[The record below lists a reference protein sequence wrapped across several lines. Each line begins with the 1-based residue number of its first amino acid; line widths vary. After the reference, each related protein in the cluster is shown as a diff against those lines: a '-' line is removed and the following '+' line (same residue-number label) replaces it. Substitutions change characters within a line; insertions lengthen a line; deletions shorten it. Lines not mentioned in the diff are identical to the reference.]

1 MQSTAEAA
9 GNVDILQVFCP
20 NNDAR
25 SKIKGIIEII
35 QSVQLVSI
43 WLKSLGFLVSD
54 PGVLLWNLAIRW
66 MVVEALRRSQMFSA
80 QHKVCIFHIYD
91 ACTCWHDKEGLLSD
105 HSGLNSLTQCILSTE
120 WDNGRPCVLP
130 AGWYCVLTCDV
141 VSYLWCLEPEWLR
154 KKIIQ
159 TLWERTPR

>member
-43 WLKSLGFLVSD
+43 SLKSLGFLVSD
-54 PGVLLWNLAIRW
+54 PGVLL
-66 MVVEALRRSQMFSA
+66 
-80 QHKVCIFHIYD
+80 
-91 ACTCWHDKEGLLSD
+91 
-105 HSGLNSLTQCILSTE
+105 
-120 WDNGRPCVLP
+120 
-130 AGWYCVLTCDV
+130 
-141 VSYLWCLEPEWLR
+141 
-154 KKIIQ
+154 
-159 TLWERTPR
+159 